1 MISKKIKPKYKYAKY
16 LIRCELPR
24 CRICYQLL
32 IATCDRNLPKSV
44 EFLGEQWL
52 KTKPQKMMMF
62 PTAEEQPSICN
73 HCESQL
79 HPLKVGKES

>member
-1 MISKKIKPKYKYAKY
+1 MPKKLKPKYKYAKY

-24 CRICYQLL
+24 CRVCYQLL
-32 IATCDRNLPKSV
+32 LITCDRSMQSKLV
-44 EFLGEQWL
+44 EFRGKQWL

-62 PTAEEQPSICN
+62 PTAEEQSNICP